1 MNLEDIGQVTHSISL
16 IDPLSLSSV
25 ETTATAEMPLIK
37 EVAETLVIRACKR
50 FEEEI
55 HRGTGCGCRDI

>member
-25 ETTATAEMPLIK
+25 ETTTATAEMPIIK
-37 EVAETLVIRACKR
+37 EVAETLIIRGQDSKR
-50 FEEEI
+50 NSGI
-55 HRGTGCGCRDI
+55 GCGCTDI